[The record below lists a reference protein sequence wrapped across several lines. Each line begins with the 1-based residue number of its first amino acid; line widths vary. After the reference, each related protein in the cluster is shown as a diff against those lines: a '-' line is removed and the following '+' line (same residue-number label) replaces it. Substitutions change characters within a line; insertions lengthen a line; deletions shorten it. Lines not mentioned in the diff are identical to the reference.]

1 MDLSEIISRIDVG
14 EIQYDWIMDGK
25 CELEV

>member
-1 MDLSEIISRIDVG
+1 MDLSEIMSRIDVV

>member
-1 MDLSEIISRIDVG
+1 MDLSEIISRINVG
-14 EIQYDWIMDGK
+14 EIQYDWIMYGK